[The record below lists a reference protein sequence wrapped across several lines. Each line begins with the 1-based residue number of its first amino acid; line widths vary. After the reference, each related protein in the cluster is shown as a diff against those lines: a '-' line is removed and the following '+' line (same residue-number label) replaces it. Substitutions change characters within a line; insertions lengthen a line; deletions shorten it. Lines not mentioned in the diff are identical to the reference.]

1 MTYPK
6 PDWLYESEEGKPYR
20 VFLYYAGAA
29 VILLSFLILNII
41 PLPIAALEGIR
52 PPFVLI
58 MIYYMAI
65 LRPQMVKLWLVFA
78 LGLLLDVLQG
88 YPLGVQSL
96 LFVMMQMIIVNQ
108 YRYFM
113 GQSFIMTWWGF
124 MMMVMMMTFLQ
135 WLMISLLYFYVLPF
149 QPLLATVLCAVFFFP
164 LVVPFLHVADRLMW
178 KARLL

>member
-6 PDWLYESEEGKPYR
+6 PDWLYESEEGRPYR
-20 VFLYYAGAA
+20 VFLSYAAA
-29 VILLSFLILNII
+29 SAILIMFVILNII

-65 LRPQMVKLWLVFA
+65 LRPQLVKLWLVFM
-78 LGLLLDVLQG
+78 LGLLLDILQG

-108 YRYFM
+108 HRYFM

-124 MMMVMMMTFLQ
+124 MMMVLLMTVLQ
-135 WLMISLLYFYVLPF
+135 WLLVSFLYWHLLPF
-149 QPLLATVLCAVFFFP
+149 QPLLATALCAVFFFP
-164 LVVPFLHVADRLMW
+164 LVVPFLQVADKLLR
-178 KARLL
+178 KARAL